1 MLTLRGERSR
11 QVRLHIYSS
20 LCSIKSPETREAI
33 FAGPHLKALVPD
45 HGPGAFVAELVRGG
59 VGEAEGEGLGVDDGA
74 EGVAAEA
81 AVARPLRL
89 LEGPCAADVLV
100 QAVGR
105 RVRPGQG
112 EARGQH
118 SSAELGSGHPLMIVV
133 DMQIIAK

>member
-1 MLTLRGERSR
+1 M
-11 QVRLHIYSS
+11 V
-20 LCSIKSPETREAI
+20 
-33 FAGPHLKALVPD
+33 VN
-45 HGPGAFVAELVRGG
+45 HGPGAFVAELVHDS

-112 EARGQH
+112 HADGE
-118 SSAELGSGHPLMIVV
+118 
-133 DMQIIAK
+133 